1 METLETLSKRNDD
14 ETILLLWDGDSLL
27 RDADLE
33 CFSGMLL
40 WDGDFASL
48 NSWFDTR
55 PVLDFSGDFTYST
68 STIQVLYLMMCT
80 SHLTQIDDRRMSLSW
95 RLQVREISCRCE
107 NRKSETTER
116 ARNNCWATTVLP
128 LLSWAHDYSHSCPPR
143 APQGFTELRGIQ
155 LWSPFS
161 AIGERPI
168 RGDYWSEKR
177 AERGARALE
186 EQENCWEAGWE
197 I

>member
-1 METLETLSKRNDD
+1 MTTKPSFFSGMAIPFSGMLIWNA
-14 ETILLLWDGDSLL
+14 SLG
-27 RDADLE
+27 
-33 CFSGMLL
+33 CFSGMVISLL
-40 WDGDFASL
+40 WIADSTQDL
-48 NSWFDTR
+48 
-55 PVLDFSGDFTYST
+55 YST
-68 STIQVLYLMMCT
+68 SPEISLHSTTTIQVLYLMMCT